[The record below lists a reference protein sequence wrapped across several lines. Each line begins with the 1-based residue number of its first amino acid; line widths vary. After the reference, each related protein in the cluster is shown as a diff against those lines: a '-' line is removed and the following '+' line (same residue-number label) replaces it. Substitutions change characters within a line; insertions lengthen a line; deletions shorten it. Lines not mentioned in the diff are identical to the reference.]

1 MHWVQLAVLE
11 ACARPMTDDRANTD
25 GAIGMSHLAPIAP
38 RRGMSMRIRA
48 GIVALAMAVVAG
60 CGFHTITPPG
70 AAPLRY
76 RDTVFDTVTTTSNVS
91 YGSAA
96 DQQGAPVDLK
106 LDVYQPAGDTAAAR
120 PAIVWVHGGS
130 FSTGDKTSGEIVFE
144 ATEMAKKGYVSVSID
159 YRLYGPGCSATGGG
173 DLTGCIQAM
182 IDAQH
187 DAQAAV
193 RFLRQNAATYRIDTD
208 RIAIAGTSAGA
219 ITALHV
225 GANADDPGTSGS
237 PGFSSGVGA
246 AVSLSGAKLLGP
258 PMSEG
263 DAPILLFHGTADPLV
278 PYQWALNT
286 LHEAQAADIVSYL
299 TTYQG
304 EGHVPFIHVDQIMSQ
319 TTNFLYWMLDLAD
332 APG

>member
-1 MHWVQLAVLE
+1 
-11 ACARPMTDDRANTD
+11 
-25 GAIGMSHLAPIAP
+25 
-38 RRGMSMRIRA
+38 MSMRIRA
-48 GIVALAMAVVAG
+48 GFVALAMAVVAG

-70 AAPLRY
+70 ASPLRY
-76 RDTVFDTVTTTSNVS
+76 RDTVFETVTTSSNVS

-96 DQQGAPVDLK
+96 DQQGATVDLK
-106 LDVYQPAGDTAAAR
+106 LDVYQPDGDTAVAR

-182 IDAQH
+182 TDAQH

-193 RFLRQNAATYRIDTD
+193 RFLREKAATYRIDTD

-237 PGFSSGVGA
+237 PEFRSGVAA

-304 EGHVPFIHVDQIMSQ
+304 EGHVPFIHVDQILSQ
-319 TTNFLYWMLDLAD
+319 TTNFLYWMLHLAD